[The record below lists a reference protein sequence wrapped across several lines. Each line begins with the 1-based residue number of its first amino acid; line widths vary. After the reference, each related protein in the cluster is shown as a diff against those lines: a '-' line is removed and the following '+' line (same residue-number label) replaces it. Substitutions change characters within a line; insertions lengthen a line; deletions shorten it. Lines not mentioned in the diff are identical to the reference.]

1 MPKAVG
7 EAQGKIS
14 GRIIIEQLIRNME
27 LGQFEMGYSILTPCI
42 FSLYLHPDD
51 YARLT
56 GVFDLIR
63 EDAKKG
69 AGGQAGATERQAAS
83 GLGALR
89 GAKDRKPY
97 KIAGKDWTFEF
108 FPDSEGVVPLGD
120 VEIHSELN
128 ETPQP
133 GYHGTKTT
141 LLDREPSVG
150 AITGRTAGPAAFGR
164 HEHGESRRSGD
175 TRRSAMKT
183 TPVRSSFLMTQDEIS
198 VGRGGDDAQVSLALY
213 TNDEVSREHLR
224 VRRDADARSAFV
236 IVDKSMNG
244 TWLNGKR
251 LARGV
256 EETLPPKSQISVAE
270 VITLQFEA
278 RCMIASPT
286 SPTFRSCFCSW
297 DSRSL
302 SW

>member
-1 MPKAVG
+1 MPRAAG
-7 EAQGKIS
+7 EAQGRIS

-27 LGQFEMGYSILTPCI
+27 LGQFEMGYSVLVPCI

-51 YARLT
+51 HARLT

-63 EDAKKG
+63 DDAKKALASRL
-69 AGGQAGATERQAAS
+69 AGLNAKPLGSRAL
-83 GLGALR
+83 GLGPLR
-89 GAKDRKPY
+89 ADKNRKPY
-97 KIAGKDWTFEF
+97 KIACKDWTFEF

-150 AITGRTAGPAAFGR
+150 TITGRTG
-164 HEHGESRRSGD
+164 
-175 TRRSAMKT
+175 
-183 TPVRSSFLMTQDEIS
+183 VRSETRQAGEVTAAAERPGDRVYAEIRYEDDSGPQLYLMTQEEIS
-198 VGRGGDDAQVSLALY
+198 VGRGGDGAQVSLALY

-224 VRRDADARSAFV
+224 VRRDTTGKRFV
-236 IVDKSMNG
+236 ILDKSMNG

-256 EETLPPKSQISVAE
+256 EETLPPKAQISVAE
-270 VITLQFEA
+270 VIMLQFEA
-278 RCMIASPT
+278 RS
-286 SPTFRSCFCSW
+286 
-297 DSRSL
+297 
-302 SW
+302 

>member
-1 MPKAVG
+1 MEVHDMPKAVG

-27 LGQFEMGYSILTPCI
+27 LGQFEMGYSILAPCI

-51 YARLT
+51 YTRLT

-63 EDAKKG
+63 QDAK
-69 AGGQAGATERQAAS
+69 QALVARLAQLNAKPL

-89 GAKDRKPY
+89 GGKDRKPFR
-97 KIAGKDWTFEF
+97 IAGKDWTFEF

-150 AITGRTAGPAAFGR
+150 SITGKAGGARPETR
-164 HEHGESRRSGD
+164 QSGD
-175 TRRSAMKT
+175 RVYAEIRYEDDSG
-183 TPVRSSFLMTQDEIS
+183 PQLYLMTRDEIS
-198 VGRGGDDAQVSLALY
+198 VGRGGEGAQVSLALY

-224 VRRDADARSAFV
+224 VRLDAAQKRFV
-236 IVDKSMNG
+236 IVDQSMNG

-256 EETLPPKSQISVAE
+256 EETLPPKAQISVAE

-278 RCMIASPT
+278 RQ
-286 SPTFRSCFCSW
+286 
-297 DSRSL
+297 
-302 SW
+302 

>member
-1 MPKAVG
+1 MKAAG

-51 YARLT
+51 YTRLT

-63 EDAKKG
+63 EDAKKAL
-69 AGGQAGATERQAAS
+69 AGRLAQLNAKPIGIA
-83 GLGALR
+83 ALR
-89 GAKDRKPY
+89 GAKNRKLY
-97 KIAGKDWTFEF
+97 KIASKDWTFEF
-108 FPDSEGVVPLGD
+108 FPDSEGAVPVGD

-128 ETPQP
+128 ETRQP

-150 AITGRTAGPAAFGR
+150 AVTGNASITGRAGVRPETR
-164 HEHGESRRSGD
+164 QSGERVYAEIRYEDDSG
-175 TRRSAMKT
+175 
-183 TPVRSSFLMTQDEIS
+183 PQLYLMTQDEIS
-198 VGRGGDDAQVSLALY
+198 VGRGGDGAQVSLALY

-224 VRRDADARSAFV
+224 VRFDAARRRFV
-236 IVDKSMNG
+236 IIDKSMNG

-256 EETLPPKSQISVAE
+256 EETLPAKAQIGVAE
-270 VITLQFEA
+270 VITLQFEERA
-278 RCMIASPT
+278 
-286 SPTFRSCFCSW
+286 
-297 DSRSL
+297 
-302 SW
+302 

>member
-1 MPKAVG
+1 MAKAVG

-27 LGQFEMGYSILTPCI
+27 LGQFEMGYSILAPCI

-51 YARLT
+51 YTRLT

-63 EDAKKG
+63 EDAKKAL
-69 AGGQAGATERQAAS
+69 AGRLADLNAKP
-83 GLGALR
+83 LGISALR
-89 GAKDRKPY
+89 GAKNRKPY
-97 KIAGKDWTFEF
+97 KIACKDWAFEF
-108 FPDSEGVVPLGD
+108 FPDSEGAVPLGD

-150 AITGRTAGPAAFGR
+150 GITGRAGGVHPETR
-164 HEHGESRRSGD
+164 QSSDKSGD
-175 TRRSAMKT
+175 RVYAEIHYEDDSG
-183 TPVRSSFLMTQDEIS
+183 PQLFLMAQDEIS
-198 VGRGGDDAQVSLALY
+198 IGRGGDGAQVSLALY

-224 VRRDADARSAFV
+224 VRRDAAQKRFV

-251 LARGV
+251 LARGI
-256 EETLPPKSQISVAE
+256 EETLPPKAQISVAE
-270 VITLQFEA
+270 VIILQFEA
-278 RCMIASPT
+278 RPADGKS
-286 SPTFRSCFCSW
+286 
-297 DSRSL
+297 
-302 SW
+302 

>member
-1 MPKAVG
+1 MAKAIG

-27 LGQFEMGYSILTPCI
+27 LGQFEMGYSILAPCI

-51 YARLT
+51 YTRLT

-63 EDAKKG
+63 EDAKKALG
-69 AGGQAGATERQAAS
+69 SKLAQLNAKPLGI
-83 GLGALR
+83 GALR

-97 KIAGKDWTFEF
+97 KIACKDWAFEF
-108 FPDSEGVVPLGD
+108 FPDSEGAVPLGD

-150 AITGRTAGPAAFGR
+150 GITGRAGGVRPETRQSADRVYAEIR
-164 HEHGESRRSGD
+164 YEDDSG
-175 TRRSAMKT
+175 
-183 TPVRSSFLMTQDEIS
+183 PQLYLMTQDEIS
-198 VGRGGDDAQVSLALY
+198 VGRGGDGAQVSLALY
-213 TNDEVSREHLR
+213 ANDEVSREHLR
-224 VRRDADARSAFV
+224 VRRDAVQKRFV

-251 LARGV
+251 LAPGV
-256 EETLPPKSQISVAE
+256 EQTLPPKAQIGIAE

-278 RCMIASPT
+278 RQSEVGQ
-286 SPTFRSCFCSW
+286 
-297 DSRSL
+297 
-302 SW
+302 